1 MAKVTVVKAS
11 QFSARVVDTRRYAT
25 ARLGEGPLDRA
36 CDCRGRTG
44 CKSRAGCDEA
54 GCKGRAG
61 CDEASDTQHASAA
74 LRSRGPV
81 VTTRRFGTSGLDRIQ
96 PIARMLT
103 PRVKASVLQGRGI
116 RTVRPLGGVE
126 CEIPSWV
133 ADCVNEAI
141 RRFND
146 DYPPIVVSAADYG
159 SVAGTPPEV
168 LEEERRL
175 TRFIGSSG
183 FLAYADSCSPA
194 TRGQLR
200 GILAVAGGASWVA
213 AATGETFPS
222 TWRSPRPGGLP
233 DEENYESVLTAGLF
247 PLPGVYLSSAGCSLL
262 SRPIGRLGQRQA
274 PDWRQVQKWG
284 FPGGLGGLVCI
295 DREAWDEEIET
306 LRAAYMYAQ
315 AVAPSMLYS

>member
-1 MAKVTVVKAS
+1 
-11 QFSARVVDTRRYAT
+11 
-25 ARLGEGPLDRA
+25 
-36 CDCRGRTG
+36 
-44 CKSRAGCDEA
+44 
-54 GCKGRAG
+54 
-61 CDEASDTQHASAA
+61 
-74 LRSRGPV
+74 
-81 VTTRRFGTSGLDRIQ
+81 
-96 PIARMLT
+96 MLT